1 MCSARVVA
9 IDLRPLWIVHI
20 EREDRER
27 ERQREREISV
37 LTQWGATLVIQL
49 REREGERE
57 RGSTDD
63 GLTTTVV
70 MS

>member
-27 ERQREREISV
+27 ERQREREI
-37 LTQWGATLVIQL
+37 
-49 REREGERE
+49 EREI
-57 RGSTDD
+57 
-63 GLTTTVV
+63 
-70 MS
+70 